1 MNTPIKTTIAA
12 ALTSVIMHV
21 SPALAD
27 DVSDIKA
34 ASAAFYEALKTLDD
48 GTAVANTFAEKPYVT
63 YVGPLSKDIIV
74 GWPALK
80 TYMAKVNSKFA
91 KRDVQADMTLTQVNG
106 SVAWQIGHEHGELE
120 MKDGNKNPVD
130 WVATNIFEKQSDGRW
145 LMVSHH
151 VQPGVK

>member
-1 MNTPIKTTIAA
+1 MNTALKTTIAA
-12 ALTSVIMHV
+12 ALTSAILHV

-27 DVSDIKA
+27 DVADVNT

-48 GTAVANTFAEKPYVT
+48 GTAVSNVFAKEPYVT
-63 YVGPLSKDIIV
+63 YVGPLSKDIIT

-80 TYMAKVNSKFA
+80 AYMGKVNSKFI

-106 SVAWQIGHEHGELE
+106 SVAWQIGHEHGMLE
-120 MKDGNKNPVD
+120 MKDGARNPVD
-130 WVATNIFEKQSDGRW
+130 WVATNIFEKHADGRW
-145 LMVSHH
+145 MMVSHH